1 MQIQGGMTFR
11 AVKYINIAFLL
22 KWLFS
27 AREFVFLHSC
37 CPWPWGPRG
46 LWAAPLQVWF
56 SRGPHC
62 CGKIWGKQNKTEK
75 RVIIS
80 SAPTDPAIA
89 SRRVGSF
96 SFVSTF
102 SSRLWHLATSAFGF
116 SLRDPLKE
124 NICLV
129 KMLLFYLF
137 FVRILWAGYT
147 VSWHFD
153 SFKSLEGTFSDSWY
167 STWQVHETHS
177 EHTVCKNFAKL
188 LLVVNI

>member
-27 AREFVFLHSC
+27 AREFVFLHSR

-80 SAPTDPAIA
+80 SAPTDPAIT
-89 SRRVGSF
+89 SRF

-129 KMLLFYLF
+129 KILLFYLF
-137 FVRILWAGYT
+137 FCKDPVGRIYGILAFWFIKKQSWKGLSATAGIAHGRYTKHT
-147 VSWHFD
+147 VSTLCVKTLQ
-153 SFKSLEGTFSDSWY
+153 S
-167 STWQVHETHS
+167 
-177 EHTVCKNFAKL
+177 CC
-188 LLVVNI
+188 

>member
-1 MQIQGGMTFR
+1 MQSQGGMTFR

-62 CGKIWGKQNKTEK
+62 CGKIWGKQTKTEN

-80 SAPTDPAIA
+80 SAPTDPAIT

-102 SSRLWHLATSAFGF
+102 SSRLWHLATLALGF
-116 SLRDPLKE
+116 SFHDPLKE

-129 KMLLFYLF
+129 KILLFYLF
-137 FVRILWAGYT
+137 FCKDIRCPGILIHSKA
-147 VSWHFD
+147 V
-153 SFKSLEGTFSDSWY
+153 LEGTFSDSWY
-167 STWQVHETHS
+167 STWQVHKTHS